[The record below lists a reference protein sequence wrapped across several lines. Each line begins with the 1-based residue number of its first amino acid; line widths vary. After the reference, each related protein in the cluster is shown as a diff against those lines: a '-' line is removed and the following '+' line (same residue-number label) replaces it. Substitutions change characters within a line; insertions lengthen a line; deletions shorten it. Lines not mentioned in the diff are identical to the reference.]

1 MDIEKLAN
9 LEAKGTSAPWIL
21 DIGKFHC
28 SIKIGSEYISAP
40 YQQPYGRGDCEQQHI
55 DGELI
60 AASRNSLGPL
70 IQIARAAK
78 DALVQF
84 EYILNYAK
92 ENKIDE
98 VLYSNLLSE
107 CDSRANELR
116 TALGELKDV

>member
-1 MDIEKLAN
+1 MDIEKLAS
-9 LEAKGTSAPWIL
+9 LEVKGTSAPWVL
-21 DIGKFHC
+21 NIGEFYC

-40 YQQPYGRGDCEQQHI
+40 YQQPYGRGPCKQQHI

-60 AASRNSLGPL
+60 AASRNSVAAL
-70 IQIARAAK
+70 IQISRAAK
-78 DALVQF
+78 EALAQF
-84 EYILNYAK
+84 EYIVNYAK

-116 TALGELKDV
+116 KAFEELNNV